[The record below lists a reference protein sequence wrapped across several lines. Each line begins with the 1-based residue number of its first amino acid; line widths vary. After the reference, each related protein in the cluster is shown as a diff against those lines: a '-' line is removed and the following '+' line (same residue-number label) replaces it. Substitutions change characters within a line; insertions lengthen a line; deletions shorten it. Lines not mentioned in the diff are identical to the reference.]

1 MVVVKGDPTVFEKSF
16 GTGEQLFHPDFFL
29 HSTTVHW
36 CDKYTYKF
44 DQKCLSIMFSCSEMN
59 NL

>member
-29 HSTTVHW
+29 HYSSLV
-36 CDKYTYKF
+36 
-44 DQKCLSIMFSCSEMN
+44 
-59 NL
+59 